1 MNTKIYLQR
10 GFFAENTKTIME
22 NDEFK
27 VNLFIFSYKDL
38 TKLIIYDI
46 I

>member
-10 GFFAENTKTIME
+10 GFFAENEKTIME

-27 VNLFIFSYKDL
+27 VNLLPIS
-38 TKLIIYDI
+38 
-46 I
+46 